1 MDVVAFGGVVG
12 AADEE
17 FEFRV
22 GFGVVDYFC
31 EFGEGGLVDDGA
43 DEVFKGGGGASF

>member
-22 GFGVVDYFC
+22 GFGVVDNVA

-43 DEVFKGGGGASF
+43 DEVFEGGWGPGF